1 MENLTRNVRKYID
14 NEMRLLEIEAENNV
28 LLHRIKRLETKINR
42 AKQYYQQPCIT
53 NITMLNALVSKSL
66 HLLAE
71 KDTLIIVGNSP
82 VTQRVL
88 HGLIRNRHQYLT
100 DKFKTRLYY
109 KQFKRPVYRLS
120 HL

>member
-1 MENLTRNVRKYID
+1 MENLTMNAAKYID

-42 AKQYYQQPCIT
+42 AKQHFQQP
-53 NITMLNALVSKSL
+53 NKRDITMLNSMVSKSL

-88 HGLIRNRHQYLT
+88 HGLIRSRHQYLT
-100 DKFKTRLYY
+100 QKFKTRLYY
-109 KQFKRPVYRLS
+109 KQFERPVYRLC